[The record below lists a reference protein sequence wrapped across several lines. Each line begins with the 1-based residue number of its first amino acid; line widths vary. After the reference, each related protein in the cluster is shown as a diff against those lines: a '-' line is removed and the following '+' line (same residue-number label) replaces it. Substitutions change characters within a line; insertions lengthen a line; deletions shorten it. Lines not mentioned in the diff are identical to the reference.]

1 MPAYNFTEIE
11 KKWQKIWAE
20 TGLYKVENDPQ
31 KPKFYALDM
40 FPYPSGAGLHVGHPL
55 GYIASDIVSRYKR
68 LNGYNVLHPMGYDAF
83 GLPAEQYAIQT
94 GQHPAV
100 TTENNIA
107 TFRRQL
113 DIMGF
118 SFDWSREVRT
128 SDPNYYKW
136 TQWIFGLFFTHW
148 YDKSANK
155 ARHLTEL
162 IARFEQNGSQG
173 IDAACSE
180 EIKFSAAEW
189 ANSDS
194 TKKEEIL
201 NNFRLAF
208 VNETTVNWCAEL
220 GTVLANEEVV
230 NGVSERGGYPVV
242 RKKMKQWALRITAY
256 ADRLITGLDAIEWSD
271 SIKEIQKNWI
281 GKSEGAEISFNLSPS
296 PSPTREGDETANADE
311 TDDVFRAENPNAPSS
326 PYYTNA
332 FIWNALLPH
341 AKRMRQNPTEA
352 EQNTWDILRRNF
364 TGYHFRR
371 QHIIDSFIVDF
382 VCLSEKIVIEIDG
395 AYHLEIK
402 DADELRDNKLGELGF
417 IVVRFTN
424 EEVLENPEV
433 VFEKIRTKIQDT
445 KSQKNPPLSSWRG
458 VGGEVK
464 IFTTRP
470 DTIFG
475 ATFMVLAPEFEGLAD
490 FCSPEQ
496 RNEVMAYAE
505 KAKNR
510 SEIDRMAD
518 TKKTGV
524 FTGNYC
530 VNPFTNKPIPVW
542 VSDYVLAGYG
552 TGAIMA
558 VPAHDE
564 RDFEFATAFNLPI
577 IPVIKPADAEI
588 EEPLKEAY
596 AAKDGICF
604 NSDFLNGLKV
614 KDAVKKAIEKVEELN
629 IGKRKINYKLRDA
642 GFGRQRYWGEPFP
655 IIFDENNIPKLVQDL
670 PVELPKVESYKPT
683 GNGESPLAAVEEW
696 VNTPAGRRE
705 TDTMPGWAGSSWYFL
720 RYMDPHNNETF
731 ASKEALDYWKQVDL
745 YVGGSEHATGHL
757 LYSRFWTKFLYDLGY
772 LQFDEPFKKLVNQ
785 GMIGGEDGQKM
796 SKRWGNVVNPDDV
809 CRDYGADTLRLYEM
823 FLGPLTDSKPW
834 NTHGI
839 EGVSRFLGKFWRLFY
854 DFDTWVVN
862 DEKAS
867 AEELKVL
874 HKTIKKVTH
883 DIDNMSFNTSVS
895 AFMVATNELGQLK
908 CHKREILENMVILL
922 APFAPHIC
930 EELWQLL
937 GHTNSVHTAKWPVFN
952 EQYLVESSFSY
963 PISINGKTRTQI
975 EFPLDMDNAEIE
987 KAVLADETVIK
998 WMEGKPLKKMIVVKG
1013 RIVNVVV

>member
-155 ARHLTEL
+155 ARPLTEL

-189 ANSDS
+189 AANDS
-194 TKKEEIL
+194 NKKEEIL
-201 NNFRLAF
+201 NNYRLAF

-281 GKSEGAEISFNLSPS
+281 GKSEGAEITFKQP
-296 PSPTREGDETANADE
+296 G
-311 TDDVFRAENPNAPSS
+311 
-326 PYYTNA
+326 
-332 FIWNALLPH
+332 
-341 AKRMRQNPTEA
+341 
-352 EQNTWDILRRNF
+352 
-364 TGYHFRR
+364 
-371 QHIIDSFIVDF
+371 
-382 VCLSEKIVIEIDG
+382 
-395 AYHLEIK
+395 
-402 DADELRDNKLGELGF
+402 
-417 IVVRFTN
+417 
-424 EEVLENPEV
+424 
-433 VFEKIRTKIQDT
+433 
-445 KSQKNPPLSSWRG
+445 
-458 VGGEVK
+458 GGEVK

-475 ATFMVLAPEFEGLAD
+475 ATFMVLAPEYEGLAD

-496 RNEVMAYAE
+496 RDIVMAYAE

-518 TKKTGV
+518 TQKTGV

-530 VNPFTNKPIPVW
+530 TNPFTNKPIPVW

-596 AAKDGICF
+596 AAKDGVCF

-655 IIFDENNIPKLVQDL
+655 IIFDENKIPKLVQDL
-670 PVELPKVESYKPT
+670 PVELPKVDSYKPT

-720 RYMDPHNNETF
+720 RYMDPHNTETF

-937 GHTNSVHTAKWPVFN
+937 GHTNSVHTAKWPAFN

-987 KAVLADETVIK
+987 KSVLADETVIK